1 MWWGHCALWLASVL
15 WVTLFL
21 CLENL
26 PPAIVQPTH
35 VYLAPCSMK
44 TSIFQTRLPWPIA
57 FTNSTYHT
65 RCCVTDHCAFFY
77 QTLTRHLPCGIQW
90 GTGGGFI
97 ILSHSN
103 FMPMNQIFFPCI
115 QRIPHSDSY
124 TEYVHSVRGVSE
136 YIIMIRWQ
144 EEQVELWF
152 SHFCINLLSPVFQ
165 LKFFSHVLNV
175 PPLLLSF

>member
-1 MWWGHCALWLASVL
+1 MWWGHCAPWLASVL

-26 PPAIVQPTH
+26 PSATVQPTY

-65 RCCVTDHCAFFY
+65 RCC
-77 QTLTRHLPCGIQW
+77 IQW

-124 TEYVHSVRGVSE
+124 IEYVHSVRGVSE

-144 EEQVELWF
+144 EEQFGWIMIF
-152 SHFCINLLSPVFQ
+152 SFLHQFVITCFPA
-165 LKFFSHVLNV
+165 
-175 PPLLLSF
+175 